1 MTLVFSDRGLIE
13 RDCKI
18 VWSDGSDV
26 AVEFIGIP
34 MIGCIW
40 SVEPFAAAEL
50 LILGFLTLIR
60 PPALPGDI

>member
-26 AVEFIGIP
+26 AVKFIGIP
-34 MIGCIW
+34 R
-40 SVEPFAAAEL
+40 SVAFGPYSRL
-50 LILGFLTLIR
+50 QQRTS
-60 PPALPGDI
+60 